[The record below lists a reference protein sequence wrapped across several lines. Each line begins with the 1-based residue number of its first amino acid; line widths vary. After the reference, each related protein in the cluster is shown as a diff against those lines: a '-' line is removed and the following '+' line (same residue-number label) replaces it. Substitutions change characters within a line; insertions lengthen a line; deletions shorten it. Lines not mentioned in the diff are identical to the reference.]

1 MTINLIDMARG
12 QRKTARYLAI
22 IVVTA
27 LGGSGASAESR
38 RIQVGTLTCS
48 LSSSVGMV
56 VGSQRNVSCTFRGG
70 AGEPDEPYTG
80 TMTRFGLRYRSG
92 GWYAPAGV
100 DLSAFG
106 ERGWL

>member
-1 MTINLIDMARG
+1 MDMARG
-12 QRKTARYLAI
+12 QCKAASYLAI
-22 IVVTA
+22 TIVTA
-27 LGGSGASAESR
+27 VGANSASAESR

-80 TMTRFGLRYRSG
+80 TMTRFGLDV
-92 GWYAPAGV
+92 GV
-100 DLSAFG
+100 TTAA
-106 ERGWL
+106 